1 VNNIFNYCVEQETK
15 KDQARN
21 LKGKTTESPE
31 PMKVTLREGGCG
43 VFPDLKVWVAIF
55 NMYFGSVNIF
65 PTSGF
70 QNIQI
75 FKPTSIL
82 DFTMGWGGR
91 MVGAMALNVK
101 KYTV

>member
-1 VNNIFNYCVEQETK
+1 
-15 KDQARN
+15 
-21 LKGKTTESPE
+21 
-31 PMKVTLREGGCG
+31 MKVTLREGGCG
-43 VFPDLKVWVAIF
+43 VPDLSVWVAIF

-65 PTSGF
+65 RPLVSAK
-70 QNIQI
+70 IYEI

-101 KYTV
+101 KYTGIDNNKNLQKTV